1 MPEPPEPLQRVLR
14 VGLLGFA
21 AAAPVVALLG
31 WWADGTAGLLG
42 ALLGLVLPAAF
53 FGVTAAV
60 GLGTRHLSP
69 AAMGAVVL
77 ASWLAKLVL
86 LIVVLVVA
94 DRSQAWSRPVF
105 GVVFLTAT
113 AAWLGLE
120 AWMVLKARQPYVVPS
135 SRDSDP
141 V

>member
-1 MPEPPEPLQRVLR
+1 MPDAPEPLQRVLR
-14 VGLLGFA
+14 LGLLGFA
-21 AAAPVVALLG
+21 AAVPVVAAVG
-31 WWADGTAGLLG
+31 WWVDGTAGLLG

-69 AAMGAVVL
+69 GAMGAVVL

-86 LIVVLVVA
+86 LIVVLVIA
-94 DRSQAWSRPVF
+94 DQSSAWSRPVF
-105 GVVFLTAT
+105 AVVFLTAT

-120 AWMVLKARQPYVVPS
+120 AWLVLRTRQPYVVPAR
-135 SRDSDP
+135 RDGDP